1 MKTNKILVMA
11 LLLAFTGAGFTSCAI
26 KDNEKN
32 AEMVEDP
39 IKATTEYYINGK
51 VVDADGAALAGVAVT
66 AGENLNV
73 TTDAN
78 GVFSLAVTA
87 TGNYSVAASKDGY
100 LKVSGEVAV
109 PQNATN
115 RSSYNTSFIMTKK
128 AASVTVDANN
138 AADVVINNINNN
150 NNNVGN
156 LTNVTSGTAVA
167 IPAATENLAGSSI
180 SVTEYVPEA
189 SAEYAQ
195 NGYVPVANIYIE
207 TSKDIN
213 ANGIKL
219 AITNPAQT
227 GATTFNEM
235 VVYKTNAS
243 RSGENTYPATLDGN
257 KFVAELTGG
266 NLAGD
271 YSFRVKYNSSST
283 TGKETV
289 SGEKDNS
296 GSLNAIKDYKIS
308 YTEKM
313 GWEYT
318 DQSALNGLDTK
329 VANMIK
335 EAIKAAQGAEGVT
348 STAKSLTTNISGNH
362 ILYYTVD
369 NNYTVTTYNFMMT
382 GNKNVKVVVKTYTG
396 TNLNYQ
402 IVSADQHS
410 GGTASGN

>member
-128 AASVTVDANN
+128 VDAVSVAEDNN
-138 AADVVINNINNN
+138 KNVVIATATNT
-150 NNNVGN
+150 NVEDMA
-156 LTNVTSGTAVA
+156 NVTSGMAVE

-180 SVTEYVPEA
+180 SVTEYVPEN

-195 NGYVPVANIYIE
+195 NELIPVANIYIE
-207 TSKDIN
+207 TSEDIN

-219 AITNPAQT
+219 AISNPAQDD
-227 GATTFNEM
+227 ANTFEEM
-235 VVYKTNAS
+235 VVYKTSAS
-243 RSGENTYPATLDGN
+243 RSGENTYPATPEGN
-257 KFVAELTGG
+257 KYVATLTGG

-296 GSLNAIKDYKIS
+296 GSMNAIRDYKIS
-308 YTEKM
+308 YNEKM

-318 DQSALNGLDTK
+318 DQNAFSGLNQETVK
-329 VANMIK
+329 MMKN
-335 EAIKAAQGAEGVT
+335 AIKACQGAEGVT
-348 STAKSLTTNISGNH
+348 TTSKSLTTNISGNH

-369 NNYTVTTYNFMMT
+369 NNYTETTYKFVMK
-382 GNKNVKVVVKTYTG
+382 GSKNVTVKTKVYTG
-396 TNLNYQ
+396 TKLNYQ

-410 GGTASGN
+410 GGTANGN

>member
-128 AASVTVDANN
+128 VDAVSVAEDNN
-138 AADVVINNINNN
+138 KNVVIATATNT
-150 NNNVGN
+150 NVEDMA
-156 LTNVTSGTAVA
+156 NVTSGMAVE

-180 SVTEYVPEA
+180 SVTEYVPEN

-195 NGYVPVANIYIE
+195 NELIPVANIYIE
-207 TSKDIN
+207 TSEDIN

-219 AITNPAQT
+219 AISNPAQDD
-227 GATTFNEM
+227 ANTFEEM
-235 VVYKTNAS
+235 VVYKTSAS
-243 RSGENTYPATLDGN
+243 RSGENTYPATPEGN
-257 KFVAELTGG
+257 KYVATLTGG

-296 GSLNAIKDYKIS
+296 GSMNAIRDYKIN
-308 YTEKM
+308 YNEKM

-318 DQSALNGLDTK
+318 DKNAFSGLNQETVK
-329 VANMIK
+329 MMKN
-335 EAIKAAQGAEGVT
+335 AIKACQGAEGVT
-348 STAKSLTTNISGNH
+348 TTSKSLTTNISGNH

-369 NNYTVTTYNFMMT
+369 NNYTETTYKFVMK
-382 GNKNVKVVVKTYTG
+382 GSKNVTVKTRTYTG
-396 TNLNYQ
+396 TKLNYQ

-410 GGTASGN
+410 GGTANGN

>member
-11 LLLAFTGAGFTSCAI
+11 LLLGFAGAGFTSCAI
-26 KDNEKN
+26 KDNEKK

-39 IKATTEYYINGK
+39 IQATTEYYINGK
-51 VVDADGAALAGVAVT
+51 VVDANGNNLSGVNVS
-66 AGENLNV
+66 AGEV
-73 TTDAN
+73 VAKTTAD
-78 GVFSLAVTA
+78 GTFSLTVNE
-87 TGNYSVAASKDGY
+87 TGSYNLAASMDGY

-128 AASVTVDANN
+128 EDAVTVAEDNN
-138 AADVVINNINNN
+138 KNVVIATATNT
-150 NNNVGN
+150 NVEDMA
-156 LTNVTSGTAVA
+156 NVTSGMAVE

-180 SVTEYVPEA
+180 SVTEYVPEN

-195 NGYVPVANIYIE
+195 NELIPVANIYIE
-207 TSKDIN
+207 TSEDIN

-219 AITNPAQT
+219 AISNPAQDD
-227 GATTFNEM
+227 ANTFEEM
-235 VVYKTNAS
+235 VVYKTSAS
-243 RSGENTYPATLDGN
+243 RSGENTYPATPEGN
-257 KFVAELTGG
+257 KYVATLTGG

-296 GSLNAIKDYKIS
+296 GSMNAIRDYKIS
-308 YTEKM
+308 YNEKM

-318 DQSALNGLDTK
+318 DQNAFSGLNQETVK
-329 VANMIK
+329 MMKN
-335 EAIKAAQGAEGVT
+335 AIKAAQGAEGVT
-348 STAKSLTTNISGNH
+348 TASKSLTTNISGNH

-369 NNYTVTTYNFMMT
+369 NNYTETTYKFVMK
-382 GNKNVKVVVKTYTG
+382 GSKNVTVKTRTYTG
-396 TNLNYQ
+396 TKLNYQ

-410 GGTASGN
+410 GGTANGN

>member
-11 LLLAFTGAGFTSCAI
+11 LLLGFAGAGFTSCAI
-26 KDNEKN
+26 KDNEKK

-39 IKATTEYYINGK
+39 IQATTEYYINGK
-51 VVDADGAALAGVAVT
+51 VVDANGNNLSGVTVS
-66 AGENLNV
+66 AGEIV
-73 TTDAN
+73 AKTAADGT
-78 GVFSLAVTA
+78 FSLTVNE
-87 TGNYSVAASKDGY
+87 TGSYNVAASMDGY

-128 AASVTVDANN
+128 VDAVSVAEDNN
-138 AADVVINNINNN
+138 KNVVIATATNT
-150 NNNVGN
+150 NVEDMAK
-156 LTNVTSGTAVA
+156 VTSGMAVE

-180 SVTEYVPEA
+180 SVTEYVPEN

-195 NGYVPVANIYIE
+195 NELIPVANIYIE
-207 TSKDIN
+207 TSEDIN

-219 AITNPAQT
+219 AISNPAQDE
-227 GATTFNEM
+227 ANTFEEM
-235 VVYKTNAS
+235 VVYKTSAS
-243 RSGENTYPATLDGN
+243 RSGENTYPATPEGN
-257 KFVAELTGG
+257 KYVATLTGG

-271 YSFRVKYNSSST
+271 YSFRVKYNSTAT

-296 GSLNAIKDYKIS
+296 GSMNAIRDYKIS
-308 YTEKM
+308 YNEKM

-318 DQSALNGLDTK
+318 DQNAFSGLNQETVK
-329 VANMIK
+329 MMKN
-335 EAIKAAQGAEGVT
+335 AIKACQGAEGVT
-348 STAKSLTTNISGNH
+348 TTSKSLTTNISGNH

-369 NNYTVTTYNFMMT
+369 NNYTETTYKFVMK
-382 GNKNVKVVVKTYTG
+382 GSKNVTVKTRTYTG
-396 TNLNYQ
+396 TKLNYQ

-410 GGTASGN
+410 GGTANGN

>member
-39 IKATTEYYINGK
+39 IQATTEYYINGK
-51 VVDADGAALAGVAVT
+51 VVDENGNNLSGVNVSAGEVVAKTAADGT
-66 AGENLNV
+66 
-73 TTDAN
+73 
-78 GVFSLAVTA
+78 FSLTVNE
-87 TGNYSVAASKDGY
+87 TGSYNVAASMDGY
-100 LKVSGEVAV
+100 LKVSGTVAV

-138 AADVVINNINNN
+138 AADVVINNGKKVNDMSE
-150 NNNVGN
+150 VESG
-156 LTNVTSGTAVA
+156 VTVA
-167 IPAATENLAGSSI
+167 IPAATENIKGAEI
-180 SVTEYVPEA
+180 SVTEYVPEVSEEA
-189 SAEYAQ
+189 NQKQEA
-195 NGYVPVANIYIE
+195 PVANIYVEAPENIPAE
-207 TSKDIN
+207 GVT
-213 ANGIKL
+213 L
-219 AITNPAQT
+219 AIVNPVERGKST
-227 GATTFNEM
+227 FESFKVYKSTATRNSEGFNEIG
-235 VVYKTNAS
+235 NAV
-243 RSGENTYPATLDGN
+243 LDDKN
-257 KFVAELTGG
+257 NFSIQLTGG

-296 GSLNAIKDYKIS
+296 GSMNAIRDYNIS

-318 DQSALNGLDTK
+318 DKTVFEGMDTEVEK
-329 VANMIK
+329 LIK
-335 EAIKAAQGAEGVT
+335 SAIKSAQGAEGVT
-348 STAKSLTTNISGNH
+348 SISKSLTTNISGNH

-369 NNYTVTTYNFMMT
+369 NNYTVTTYKFVMT
-382 GNKNVKVVVKTYTG
+382 GGKNITVKTKAYTG
-396 TNLNYQ
+396 TKLNYQ

-410 GGTASGN
+410 GGTANGN